1 MFRPLLVLRRGATA
15 DECAG
20 YCDAIARISTSFVT
34 SRSWH
39 QLIERDVLQTCR
51 RRKSLSGEF
60 VAEVMYADVR
70 WYAEPNCLPVS
81 LATPPLG
88 AMYTVYE

>member
-1 MFRPLLVLRRGATA
+1 MFRGATA

-70 WYAEPNCLPVS
+70 WYAEPNCLPES